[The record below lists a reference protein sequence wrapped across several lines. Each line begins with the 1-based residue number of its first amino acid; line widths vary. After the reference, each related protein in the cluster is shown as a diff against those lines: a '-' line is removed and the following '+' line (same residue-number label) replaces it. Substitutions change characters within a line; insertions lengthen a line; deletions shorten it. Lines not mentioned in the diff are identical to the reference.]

1 MRVTLRALTF
11 VVAVGLAVPARAQLQ
26 LPPGVAMEAV
36 TAKWTGDLD
45 GMIQR
50 RMIRI
55 LVPYSKTHYFIEKG
69 QQRGL
74 VYDSAI
80 ALEDQVNKQ
89 YKTGNLRVHMV
100 FIPTPRDK
108 LIPGLVDG
116 TGDIAAAGLTV
127 TEERLAQVDFGGPTF
142 TGVKEIA
149 ITGPGGPGL
158 TSLDDLSGR
167 DVFVRKSSSY
177 RASLDALNARFES
190 EGKKPVAIDD
200 APESLE
206 DEDILEMVNAGLV
219 QIAVVDDYLAKFWKQ
234 VFPGLVLHEDVAL
247 RTGANIAP
255 AYRKN
260 SPKLTTWLG
269 EQKKTFGAGTSLA
282 NQRIQKYL
290 KQTKFVKSAT
300 SQADMQRFLS
310 LIGVF
315 KKYGDQY
322 SLDWLLMLAQ
332 GYQESRLDQSAKSH
346 VGAVGVMQVMPA
358 TGKELRVGDIH
369 KMEPNIHAGVK
380 YIRFMIDE
388 YYADEPMTPLD
399 KTLFA
404 FASYNC
410 GAGRMKSLRKEAVKL
425 GLDQNVWFGNVE
437 RVASKRIGRETV
449 TYVSNIFKYYVA
461 YGLAVKQLEAKNKA
475 KAEGQPSQRSD

>member
-1 MRVTLRALTF
+1 MRVTACALACL
-11 VVAVGLAVPARAQLQ
+11 VSLALAGPARAQLE
-26 LPPGVAMEAV
+26 LPHGVVMETV

-45 GMIQR
+45 GMVKR
-50 RMIRI
+50 RMIRV
-55 LVPYSKTHYFIEKG
+55 LTPYSKTHYFVDKG

-74 VYDSAI
+74 VYDSAL
-80 ALEDQVNKQ
+80 ALENALNKK

-108 LIPGLVDG
+108 LIPGLLDG

-127 TEERLAQVDFGGPTF
+127 TPERLEQVDFAPPTF
-142 TGVKEIA
+142 TNVSEIA

-158 TSLDDLSGR
+158 ASLDDLAGR
-167 DVFVRKSSSY
+167 EVFVRKSSSY
-177 RASLDALNARFES
+177 RASLDALNARFAQ

-219 QIAVVDDYLAKFWKQ
+219 KIAVVDDYLAKFWKQ

-247 RTGANIAP
+247 RTGASIAP

-260 SPKLTTWLG
+260 SPQLTAWLG
-269 EQKKTFGAGTSLA
+269 EQKKTFGQGSSFA
-282 NQRIQKYL
+282 NQKIQQYL
-290 KQTKFVKSAT
+290 KKTKFVKSAT
-300 SQADMQRFLS
+300 SEADINRFLG
-310 LIGVF
+310 LIEVF
-315 KKYGDQY
+315 KRYGDQY
-322 SLDWLLMLAQ
+322 DLDWLLMLAQ
-332 GYQESRLDQSAKSH
+332 GYQESRLDQGAKSH

-358 TGKELRVGDIH
+358 TGQELKVGDIH

-380 YIRFMIDE
+380 YIRFMIDQ

-410 GAGRMKSLRKEAVKL
+410 GAGRMKGLRKEAAQL

-461 YGLAVKQLEAKNKA
+461 YGLAVKQLEAKKKA
-475 KAEGQPSQRSD
+475 KEEVAN